1 MSRNLPKLL
10 CAAVLFF
17 CVQTSGICQRYLSD
31 LDTSLFIKDTLRPF
45 LKRFDNIHFSGYIQP
60 QFQVAESKG
69 SRSYDGGDFS
79 QYSSSRFMLRRARI
93 KLDYFIPTT
102 DNYPKALFTFQMD
115 ATERGVF
122 VRDMFMRLYETKGH
136 NFSFTAGLFARP
148 FGFEVNLG
156 SNFRESPER
165 GRMSQ
170 ILMPTE
176 RDLGM
181 MITYE
186 PLMHEAKNHWLKIDA
201 GVFNGQGLS
210 GTTDFDSHKD
220 FISRATIKPIKL
232 GYFEISGGLST
243 LQGGWRQQSK
253 YVYTSTVGNNGEKIF
268 SLDSS
273 ESNIGKILPRR
284 YYGADVQ
291 LEYKHLWGSTEIRG
305 EYWFG
310 KQPGT
315 ETSSVNPGTLPVLPG
330 YIRNFNGAFIYFL
343 QNIVNKKN
351 QLLLKYDWY
360 DPNTKV
366 KKEDIGK
373 TGTNLTA
380 ADIKYSTL
388 GLGYLYYFSDNIKL
402 LLYYSIVKN
411 ESTLLAGYTSD
422 SKDNIF
428 TFRLQF
434 KF

>member
-17 CVQTSGICQRYLSD
+17 CVQKVYCQRYLSD
-31 LDTSLFIKDTLRPF
+31 LDTSLFIRDTLRPF

-60 QFQVAESKG
+60 QFQAAQ
-69 SRSYDGGDFS
+69 SRGVHSFDGGDFS
-79 QYSSSRFMLRRARI
+79 TYSSSRFMLRRARI
-93 KLDYFIPTT
+93 KLDYFIPTA

-170 ILMPTE
+170 TLMPTE

-186 PLMHEAKNHWLKIDA
+186 PLKHVAKNQWFKIDA

-210 GTTDFDSHKD
+210 STTDFDSHKD
-220 FISRATIKPIKL
+220 FISRVTIKPVKRGDVEL
-232 GYFEISGGLST
+232 SGGLSL
-243 LQGGWRQQSK
+243 LQGGWRLQSK
-253 YVYTSTVGNNGEKIF
+253 YVFSSAVNNNGEKIF
-268 SLDSS
+268 LLDSA
-273 ESNIGKILPRR
+273 ESNIGKILPRK

-291 LEYKHLWGSTEIRG
+291 VKYKHAWGATEIRG

-315 ETSSVNPGTLPVLPG
+315 ETTTVNPGIVPITPG
-330 YIRNFNGAFIYFL
+330 YIRNFNGAFVYFL
-343 QNIVNKKN
+343 QNIINEKN
-351 QLLLKYDWY
+351 QLLMKYDWY

-366 KKEDIGK
+366 KKDDIGK
-373 TGTNLTA
+373 AGTNLTV

-388 GLGYLYYFSDNIKL
+388 GIGYLHYFSDNIKL

-411 ESTLLAGYTSD
+411 ESTLLPGYSAD
-422 SKDNIF
+422 LKDNIF
-428 TFRLQF
+428 TFRMQF